1 MKRNPRGLLFVLC
14 LLAVG
19 CESDEGSTASATSAT
34 SATSAASNST
44 HCQLVHENEAVAKAA
59 LAFFRK
65 EVGELD
71 VKAQVDRIERCAGR
85 WNVLISAGT
94 ESHPLNR
101 LWYVGLTDP
110 ELKEVA
116 IVPPE

>member
-1 MKRNPRGLLFVLC
+1 MKRSARGRFMLC
-14 LLAVG
+14 LLAVACG
-19 CESDEGSTASATSAT
+19 SEAGSTA
-34 SATSAASNST
+34 SAASNST
-44 HCQLVHENEAVAKAA
+44 HCQLVSENEPVAKAA

-71 VKAQVDRIERCAGR
+71 VKAQVDWIERCAGR
-85 WNVLISAGT
+85 WNVLISGST
-94 ESHPLNR
+94 ESHPFAR

-116 IVPPE
+116 FVPPE

>member
-1 MKRNPRGLLFVLC
+1 MKRNAGGLLFVLC

-19 CESDEGSTASATSAT
+19 CESDQGSTASATSAG
-34 SATSAASNST
+34 SNST
-44 HCQLVHENEAVAKAA
+44 YCQIVSENEAVAKAA

-65 EVGELD
+65 EVVELD
-71 VKAQVDRIERCAGR
+71 AKAQIDRIERCAGR
-85 WNVLISAGT
+85 WNVLISAST
-94 ESHPLNR
+94 ASHPLPR

-116 IVPPE
+116 FVPPE